1 MVGDAPA
8 ASCDRGCAVYPGTQ
22 STVGVQ
28 FGNGPMI
35 YNMDGW
41 LPSGDVCT
49 PDPEPGTP
57 DGQACVQQGTLTQCL
72 KPDGR
77 TCTQASNGKE
87 HCWRID
93 EHGIKASGNE
103 ATTKAPENVP
113 PKPPALPPPNG
124 GDWVQQAVSQITA
137 AINGQTST
145 STVTQYQSSYG
156 TSGQGASGH
165 GADGEGK
172 GGSGS
177 GSGLG
182 GGSGSGSGSGDG
194 DGDGDGDGPGSPG
207 GQLGD
212 LYTSDGKTVASV
224 FQAFRSRVGDS
235 PLIDAIGNFFSAQGG
250 GACPVF
256 TIGAS
261 TYWEA
266 MSFDGHCSGDFLA
279 ALQSIGWVLMA
290 AAALLA
296 AYWALS

>member
-1 MVGDAPA
+1 M
-8 ASCDRGCAVYPGTQ
+8 
-22 STVGVQ
+22 
-28 FGNGPMI
+28 
-35 YNMDGW
+35 
-41 LPSGDVCT
+41 
-49 PDPEPGTP
+49 
-57 DGQACVQQGTLTQCL
+57 TQCL
-72 KPDGR
+72 RSDGKH
-77 TCTQASNGKE
+77 CAAASNGKQ
-87 HCWRID
+87 HCWD
-93 EHGIKASGNE
+93 PTEYGIKASGNE
-103 ATTKAPENVP
+103 ATTKAPEGVTS
-113 PKPPALPPPNG
+113 KPPPLPPANG
-124 GDWVQQAVSQITA
+124 GDWLQQAVAQITT
-137 AINGQTST
+137 AINGQASN
-145 STVTQYQSSYG
+145 STVTRYQSSYG
-156 TSGQGASGH
+156 AGGQGSSGH

-182 GGSGSGSGSGDG
+182 GSGSGSGSGDG
-194 DGDGDGDGPGSPG
+194 DGDGEGDGPGSPG

-224 FQAFRSRVGDS
+224 FQAFRIRVSDS
-235 PLIDAIGNFFSAQGG
+235 PLIDAITNFFSAQGG

-256 TIGAS
+256 SISAS

>member
-1 MVGDAPA
+1 M
-8 ASCDRGCAVYPGTQ
+8 
-22 STVGVQ
+22 
-28 FGNGPMI
+28 F

-41 LPSGDVCT
+41 LPTGDVCT
-49 PDPEPGTP
+49 PAAEDTGGGNDVEP
-57 DGQACVQQGTLTQCL
+57 CVTQGTLTQCV

-77 TCTQASNGKE
+77 TCAKASNGKE

-103 ATTKAPENVP
+103 ATTKAPENVA
-113 PKPPALPPPNG
+113 PKPPSLPPPNG
-124 GDWVQQAVSQITA
+124 GDWVQKAVSQITA

-145 STVTQYQSSYG
+145 STVSRYESSYG

-182 GGSGSGSGSGDG
+182 GSGSGSGSGDG
-194 DGDGDGDGPGSPG
+194 EGDGEGDGPGSPG

-212 LYTSDGKTVASV
+212 LYTSDGKTVAGI
-224 FQAFRSRVGDS
+224 FQAFRARVGES
-235 PLIDAIGNFFSAQGG
+235 PLIGAITSFFSVQGG
-250 GACPVF
+250 GSCPVF
-256 TIGAS
+256 SISAS